1 MRRSDFLAE
10 VRKNPVI
17 AAVKDGQELDLALES
32 QSTIVFVLYGD
43 VNSIGAITRRVRDEG
58 KVPIVHID
66 LVDGLSLQPVAC
78 DFIKHN
84 TQAEGIIS
92 THASLIN
99 RARELGLN
107 TVMRF
112 FMIDS
117 MSFKNVGRQAQR
129 ELQPD
134 LIEVLPAV
142 LIPDVYRALV
152 QVSKVPVMAGGLL
165 TSKGE
170 VANDLQ
176 AGCIAVSTTNKK
188 MWPAKA

>member
-1 MRRSDFLAE
+1 MRRDDFIAE

-17 AAVKDGQELDLALES
+17 AAAKDSQGLSVALRS

-43 VNSIGAITRRVRDEG
+43 VTTIGPITRRVREAG
-58 KVPIVHID
+58 KHPVVHID
-66 LVDGLSLQPVAC
+66 LIGGLSLQPVAC
-78 DFIKHN
+78 DFVRRA
-84 TQAEGIIS
+84 TVAEGIIS

-117 MSFKNVGRQAQR
+117 MSFRNVARQAER
-129 ELQPD
+129 DLQPD

-142 LIPDVYRALV
+142 LIPDVYRALA
-152 QVSKVPVMAGGLL
+152 QISKVPVMAGGLL
-165 TSKGE
+165 TSRRE
-170 VANDLQ
+170 VEEDLR
-176 AGCIAVSTTNKK
+176 AGCVAVSTTNQKV
-188 MWPAKA
+188 WPMG